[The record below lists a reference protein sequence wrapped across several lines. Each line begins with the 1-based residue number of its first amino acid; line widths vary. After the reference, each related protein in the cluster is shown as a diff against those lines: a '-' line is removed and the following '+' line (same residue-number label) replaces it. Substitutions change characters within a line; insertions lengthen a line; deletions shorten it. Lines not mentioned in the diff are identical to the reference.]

1 MTKRLTNIQKKEIKK
16 LFEKGS
22 EISEIAN
29 KYKFSNSTIIRQLK
43 NMLGIDV
50 YQKFK
55 EKKSEVFIKSI
66 EKTETSLSNDV
77 SENLFF
83 EIVPLTEG
91 VELSTQ
97 TDLSS
102 LPLKDINFPN
112 MVYMIVDKG
121 LELETK
127 FVKDFPEWQFLP
139 SDDLNRKT
147 IQIYFDLKNAKRD
160 CSKEQKVIK
169 VPNTNV
175 FNIVSPILISRGIT
189 RIICEDKLIAL

>member
-1 MTKRLTNIQKKEIKK
+1 MTKRLTNIQKKEILQ

-22 EISEIAN
+22 EISDIAH

-43 NMLGIDV
+43 NMLGIDG

-55 EKKSEVFIKSI
+55 EKKSEVYIKSI
-66 EKTETSLSNDV
+66 EKTELPLSNDA

-97 TDLSS
+97 KDLSS

-112 MVYMIVDKG
+112 IVYMIVDKG

-127 FVKDFPEWQFLP
+127 FLKDFPEWQFLP
-139 SDDLNRKT
+139 KDDLNRKV
-147 IQIYFDLKNAKRD
+147 IQIYFDQKNAKRD
-160 CSKEQKVIK
+160 CTKDQKVIK

>member
-1 MTKRLTNIQKKEIKK
+1 MTKRLTNIQKKEILK

-22 EISEIAN
+22 EISDIAY
-29 KYKFSNSTIIRQLK
+29 KYKFTNSTIIRQLK
-43 NMLGIDV
+43 NMLGIDG

-55 EKKSEVFIKSI
+55 EKKSEVYIKSI
-66 EKTETSLSNDV
+66 EKTESSLSNDA

-97 TDLSS
+97 KDLSS
-102 LPLKDINFPN
+102 LPLKDMHFPN
-112 MVYMIVDKG
+112 IVYIIVDKG
-121 LELETK
+121 LELEIK
-127 FVKDFPEWQFLP
+127 FLKDFPEWQFLP
-139 SDDLNRKT
+139 KDDLNRKT
-147 IQIYFDLKNAKRD
+147 IEIYFDLKNAKRYCTKD
-160 CSKEQKVIK
+160 QKVIK